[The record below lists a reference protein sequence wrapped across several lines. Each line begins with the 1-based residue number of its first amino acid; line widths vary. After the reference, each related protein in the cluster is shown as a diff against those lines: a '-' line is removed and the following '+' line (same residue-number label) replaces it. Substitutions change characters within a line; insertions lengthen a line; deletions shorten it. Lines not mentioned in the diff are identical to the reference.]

1 VKDTHHP
8 DKFYAIDFFCGA
20 GGLTRGFLDAG
31 LEVLLG
37 IDIDSGSEETYK
49 RNNRPAKFLCA
60 DIATLHPS
68 SIKQYLRGI
77 PRNQLVFVA
86 CAPCQPFAVLNK
98 SGGSGR
104 DAFLLR
110 EFARFVEYYKPR
122 FVVLEN
128 VPGIARVR
136 GASTLARF
144 KTLLR
149 KLEYKLDEGV
159 LDGKNYGV
167 PQTRRRYILLGKR
180 GGNIKLPSPTHG
192 NNQGQKPFRTVR
204 QAISHLPRIKAGR
217 AHKLIPNHIASPLS
231 PKNLQRMR
239 ATPPNG
245 GDRRSWPNRLLLDC
259 HKNGHD
265 GHTDVYGRMFWDRY
279 APTLTGKCNSLS
291 NGRYGHPTQTRAITL
306 REAAA
311 LQSFRDSYRFYGKEV
326 MHIAQRIGNAVPVLF
341 AKALGKHLSQ
351 SISSKHSMTRTI
363 AITRKK
369 RPQR

>member
-1 VKDTHHP
+1 VKDTSYLS
-8 DKFYAIDFFCGA
+8 KLYALDFFCGA

-37 IDIDSGSEETYK
+37 IDIDSGCEETYK
-49 RNNRPAKFLCA
+49 RNNPPAKFLCA

-68 SIKQYLRGI
+68 SINHYLRGI

-122 FVVLEN
+122 FVVVEN

-144 KTLLR
+144 KNLLR
-149 KLEYKLDEGV
+149 RLKYNFDEDV

-167 PQTRRRYILLGKR
+167 PQTRRRYILLAKRRGK
-180 GGNIKLPSPTHG
+180 IKLPAPTFG
-192 NNQGQKPFRTVR
+192 NNHEQKPFRTVR
-204 QAISHLPRIKAGR
+204 QAISHLPRIKAGH
-217 AHKLIPNHIASPLS
+217 AHKSIPNHVASPLS
-231 PKNLQRMR
+231 PKNLLRLR
-239 ATPPNG
+239 ATPPDG
-245 GDRRSWPNRLLLDC
+245 GDRRSWPTELLLKC
-259 HKNGHD
+259 HENGHD

-311 LQSFRDSYRFYGKEV
+311 LQSFRDSYRFYGNEV
-326 MHIAQRIGNAVPVLF
+326 SHIAQRIGNAVPVVF
-341 AKALGKHLSQ
+341 AKALGKHLSR
-351 SISSKHSMTRTI
+351 SIKSRNSAAGTSSTT
-363 AITRKK
+363 KK
-369 RPQR
+369 MPHR

>member
-1 VKDTHHP
+1 MKNANDGA
-8 DKFYAIDFFCGA
+8 KLYAIDFFCGA

-37 IDIDSGSEETYK
+37 IDADSGCEETYT

-68 SIKQYLRGI
+68 SIKHYLRGI
-77 PRNQLVFVA
+77 RRNQLVFVA
-86 CAPCQPFAVLNK
+86 CAPCQPFAILNK

-104 DAFLLR
+104 DALLLR
-110 EFARFVEYYKPR
+110 EFARFVRYYRPG

-144 KTLLR
+144 KSLLR
-149 KLEYKLDEGV
+149 NLDYKLDEDV
-159 LDGKNYGV
+159 LDAKNYGV
-167 PQTRRRYILLGKR
+167 PQTRRRYILLARRKGK
-180 GGNIKLPSPTHG
+180 IELPLATHG
-192 NNQGQKPFRTVR
+192 PGQKPFRTVR
-204 QAISHLPRIKAGR
+204 QAISHLPRVKAGHSHR
-217 AHKLIPNHIASPLS
+217 SIPNHRASPLS
-231 PKNLQRMR
+231 PSNLQRLR
-239 ATPPNG
+239 ATPPDG
-245 GDRRSWPNRLLLDC
+245 GDRRSWPTELVLKC

-311 LQSFRDSYRFYGKEV
+311 LQSFRDSYRFYGSEV
-326 MHIAQRIGNAVPVLF
+326 SHIAQRIGNAVPVLF
-341 AKALGKHLSQ
+341 ARSLGLHLYQ
-351 SISSKHSMTRTI
+351 SSPRNSVAQT
-363 AITRKK
+363 KK
-369 RPQR
+369 SPQR